1 MDVRTLGVD
10 LAAEPTKSALAVLRW
25 RSGRAEVERI
35 TLGATDSDIVAAAA
49 GCDRVGIDAPFG
61 WPDQF
66 VRFVTAHHALGDPDA
81 AVAGADRVLPA
92 ASDTRGARA
101 GLVRRVTDDR
111 VRERTRL
118 IPLSVSADLIA
129 HVAMRC
135 VGLLRALDVTDRVDG
150 PVVEAYPAA
159 ALRVWGLG
167 HRGYKGPA
175 KAAVLD
181 ALVDELRSKAPWLD
195 LGVSEAA
202 IRGSDDVFDAVVA
215 ACIARSAA
223 VGRTHLPDADDVAL
237 ARREGWIHLPS
248 GGLEGLAAD

>member
-1 MDVRTLGVD
+1 VGVRTLGVD

-25 RSGRAEVERI
+25 RAGRADVERI

-61 WPDQF
+61 WPDAF
-66 VRFVTAHHALGDPDA
+66 VRFVVAHHALGDPDTSIPPSER
-81 AVAGADRVLPA
+81 DLPA
-92 ASDTRGARA
+92 SSDTREARA
-101 GLVRRVTDDR
+101 LLVRRVTDET
-111 VRERTRL
+111 VRARTGL

-135 VGLLRALDVTDRVDG
+135 VGLLRALEVTDRVDG

-159 ALRVWGLG
+159 ALRVWGLD
-167 HRGYKGPA
+167 HRGYKGPT
-175 KAAVLD
+175 KSAVLD
-181 ALVDELRSKAPWLD
+181 RLVDELQARAPWLQ

-215 ACIARSAA
+215 ACIARAA
-223 VGRTHLPDADDVAL
+223 ALGQTHLPDPETAAI

-248 GGLEGLAAD
+248 RNLEVLAG

>member
-1 MDVRTLGVD
+1 MRTLGVD

-49 GCDRVGIDAPFG
+49 GCERVGIDAPFG
-61 WPDQF
+61 WPDRF
-66 VRFVTAHHALGDPDA
+66 VRFVVAHHELGDPDTS
-81 AVAGADRVLPA
+81 VAEADRDLPA

-101 GLVRRVTDDR
+101 GLVRRVTDDV

-135 VGLLRALDVTDRVDG
+135 VGLLRALGVTDRVDG

-159 ALRVWGLG
+159 ALRVWGLD

-175 KAAVLD
+175 KAMVLD
-181 ALVDELRSKAPWLD
+181 GLVDELLSRAPWLQ
-195 LGVSEAA
+195 LSVSEAA
-202 IRGSDDVFDAVVA
+202 VRGSDDVFDAVIA
-215 ACIARSAA
+215 ACIARAA
-223 VGRTHLPDADDVAL
+223 ALGRTHLPDGETAVI

-248 GGLEGLAAD
+248 GDLESLAVG

>member
-1 MDVRTLGVD
+1 MRTLGVD

-35 TLGATDSDIVAAAA
+35 TLGATDSDIVAAAS

-66 VRFVTAHHALGDPDA
+66 VRFVVAHHALGDPDTS
-81 AVAGADRVLPA
+81 VPEADRDLPA
-92 ASDTRGARA
+92 ASDTRDARA
-101 GLVRRVTDDR
+101 GLVRRVTDDV

-135 VGLLRALDVTDRVDG
+135 VGLLRALEVTDRVNG

-175 KAAVLD
+175 KAEILD
-181 ALVDELRSKAPWLD
+181 GLVDELASRAPWLR
-195 LGVSEAA
+195 LGVSDAA
-202 IRGSDDVFDAVVA
+202 VRGSDDVFDAVIA
-215 ACIARSAA
+215 ACIARAA
-223 VGRTHLPDADDVAL
+223 ALGRTHLPDGDTAVI

-248 GGLEGLAAD
+248 GDLEGLALG

>member
-1 MDVRTLGVD
+1 MRTLGVD

-25 RSGRAEVERI
+25 RSGTAEVERI

-66 VRFVTAHHALGDPDA
+66 VRFVVAHHALGDPDT
-81 AVAGADRVLPA
+81 GGGELPA
-92 ASDTRGARA
+92 ASDTRDARA
-101 GLVRRVTDDR
+101 GLVRRVTDDE
-111 VRERTRL
+111 VRDRTRL

-135 VGLLRALDVTDRVDG
+135 VGLLRALGVTDRVNG

-159 ALRVWGLG
+159 ALRVWGLD

-175 KAAVLD
+175 KAAILD
-181 ALVDELRSKAPWLD
+181 DLVDELQSRAPWLR

-202 IRGSDDVFDAVVA
+202 VRGSDDLFDAVIA
-215 ACIARSAA
+215 ACIARAA
-223 VGRTHLPDADDVAL
+223 ALGRTHLPDDDTAAL
-237 ARREGWIHLPS
+237 VRREGWIHLPS
-248 GGLEGLAAD
+248 GDLEGLAVG